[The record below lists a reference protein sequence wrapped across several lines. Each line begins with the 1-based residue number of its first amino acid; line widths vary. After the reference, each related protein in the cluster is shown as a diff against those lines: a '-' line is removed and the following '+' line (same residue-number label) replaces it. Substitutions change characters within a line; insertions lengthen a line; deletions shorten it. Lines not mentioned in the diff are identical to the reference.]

1 MEQADQTLHDFVL
14 NLLSDSQALAAF
26 DQDPAAMLDHAG
38 LSDISAADVQEVIP
52 LVIDYVPAHAEALDA
67 VLSELPVDSVDT
79 GQLGA
84 IQQLQFVTQALG
96 GMPAFDVTGTMGN
109 SDLGGLVHL
118 AGNDPNGLLG
128 SVGLASPLG
137 AGGGSVATN
146 LEHGLVASVWD
157 DSAIGH
163 GATELSVPGLNQVP
177 SAFSAMGDMNDLL
190 DGQSL
195 TNSAGSMSTA
205 ASTLMSG
212 ATDLTSSALANP
224 AAVAGVLSDPTAAL
238 TGLTGQLDSWAGT
251 VTQAMPAP
259 AGDMAGVAEHT
270 LTTNVD
276 SVVGG
281 VASNVQ
287 AGSVGAVAG
296 HLPVGDLG
304 SIGNLGDLGSAASD
318 PTHALSSV
326 QGVVDQ
332 VTGGV
337 TSHLPGA
344 GDLSSVTGAVSDPTH
359 AVQSTVS
366 TVQGAVSDTVGS
378 VASHSAVSDITST
391 TGAGNVVG
399 STEHDGA
406 AGALDHVTSD
416 LHLPSLF

>member
-26 DQDPAAMLDHAG
+26 ERDPAAMLDHAG

-52 LVIDYVPAHAEALDA
+52 LVIDYVPTHAEALDA
-67 VLSELPVDSVDT
+67 VLGELPVDSIDT

-84 IQQLQFVTQALG
+84 IQQLQFVTQTLG
-96 GMPAFDVTGTMGN
+96 GMPALDVAGALGN
-109 SDLGGLVHL
+109 GDLGGLVHL
-118 AGNDPNGLLG
+118 AGNSPNGLLG
-128 SVGLASPLG
+128 SAALTTPLG

-146 LEHGLVASVWD
+146 LEHGLVASLWD
-157 DSAIGH
+157 DSAVSH
-163 GATELSVPGLNQVP
+163 SATEISVPGLNQVP
-177 SAFSAMGDMNDLL
+177 SAFSAMGDVSDLL
-190 DGQSL
+190 DGQSV
-195 TNSAGSMSTA
+195 TNSVGSVSNA
-205 ASTLMSG
+205 ASTLMTG

-238 TGLTGQLDSWAGT
+238 TGLTGQVDSWAGT
-251 VTQAMPAP
+251 VTQATPAP
-259 AGDMAGVAEHT
+259 VSEVSAVVEQTATSDVT
-270 LTTNVD
+270 

-281 VASNVQ
+281 VSSTVHS
-287 AGSVGAVAG
+287 GPVGAVAG

-304 SIGNLGDLGSAASD
+304 SVGSLAGAD
-318 PTHALSSV
+318 PTHALGTV

-344 GDLSSVTGAVSDPTH
+344 GALSSVTGAVSDPTH
-359 AVQSTVS
+359 ALQSTVS
-366 TVQGAVSDTVGS
+366 TVQGTVGS

-391 TGAGNVVG
+391 AGAGNVAGTV
-399 STEHDGA
+399 EHDGLT
-406 AGALDHVTSD
+406 GTLDHVTSD